1 MDVKEDKRVNVK
13 DILNFIFKEGDLE
26 QLTVLSNDNINAII
40 KMQAA
45 NIYLKQYYGFK
56 IDLFDALIDAKRIN
70 VISYK
75 GRGRKDII
83 EAIKAMQDNN
93 IISEEKRG
101 IF

>member
-13 DILNFIFKEGDLE
+13 DILNFIYKEGDLE

-56 IDLFDALIDAKRIN
+56 IGLFDVLIDAKRIN

-93 IISEEKRG
+93 IISEERRG